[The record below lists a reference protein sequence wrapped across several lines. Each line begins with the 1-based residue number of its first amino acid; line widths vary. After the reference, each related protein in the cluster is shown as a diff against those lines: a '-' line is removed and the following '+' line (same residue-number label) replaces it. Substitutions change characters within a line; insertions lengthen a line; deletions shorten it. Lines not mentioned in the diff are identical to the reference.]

1 MVVDLI
7 VNVDIEKKIEEEEED
22 GMMIT
27 TAEAE
32 VEAGG
37 MMIIIPN
44 SGQPRRSDIPMI
56 RAMVVRVHN
65 VVIRVH
71 HPRIIVVIK
80 MSEMLIFG
88 LVIMVQGRPL
98 RILKQHLLRMWMFRK
113 LL

>member
-1 MVVDLI
+1 MDLI
-7 VNVDIEKKIEEEEED
+7 VNVDIEKKIEEEEEED

-27 TAEAE
+27 TA
-32 VEAGG
+32 EAGG

-44 SGQPRRSDIPMI
+44 SGQPRRSDIPRI
-56 RAMVVRVHN
+56 RAMVVQVHN
-65 VVIRVH
+65 VVSRVH

-98 RILKQHLLRMWMFRK
+98 RTLKQRLLRMWMFRK